1 VARPSERNAVKGVAA
16 AAARAGSRTVEEHV
30 REELGERSPGAGAR
44 MARVE
49 QRGKTSSGTG

>member
-1 VARPSERNAVKGVAA
+1 VKGVAA